1 MAEWRNH
8 KHRDSI
14 EASYRDTANAFNSKL
29 KYIEIFIG
37 NYKDRRVPTR
47 LRIDK
52 VEVFELLQVHVDQTP
67 YILDIGDTVTFDH
80 ENEEILINGE
90 VDIRVQI
97 FGADIFK
104 IQLLY
109 MQFDMNP
116 PDTFDS
122 EIKYRKKF
130 K

>member
-67 YILDIGDTVTFDH
+67 YILDIGDTVTLD
-80 ENEEILINGE
+80 
-90 VDIRVQI
+90 
-97 FGADIFK
+97 
-104 IQLLY
+104 
-109 MQFDMNP
+109 
-116 PDTFDS
+116 
-122 EIKYRKKF
+122 RKSTRLNSSHVAISYAVFCLK